1 MSNLDSLAEQ
11 IAKLLR
17 SEERSSDLSA
27 IGQALEQINKRLD
40 ALESSAGGNG
50 MNSFRARETHPS
62 IDKFTIAEAIADRIF
77 SGVESEKACA
87 FEPNGKPC
95 DHCSMCNSRGF

>member
-1 MSNLDSLAEQ
+1 
-11 IAKLLR
+11 
-17 SEERSSDLSA
+17 
-27 IGQALEQINKRLD
+27 
-40 ALESSAGGNG
+40 